1 MITVNQS
8 GTTIAGTFDSKH
20 LLWLSDIILSEFSCT
35 RQIDEQSA
43 YVFNMP
49 SCDYILILGCD
60 FPCKTGLAV
69 DFSSSLLNAMK
80 PRKYWDDLLSA
91 CFILCN
97 EDDCFTTDIKESK
110 YEYVD
115 ADEVAAQQK
124 HLSSKQ
130 QGELADI
137 VQVHEAL
144 DGTLGWYPHCKVHL
158 DLEPGARPVHQHP
171 YSIAHANEMVFIDHE
186 LEQLCTIAVLE

>member
-137 VQVHEAL
+137 LCKYMKLLMVLLV
-144 DGTLGWYPHCKVHL
+144 GTHT
-158 DLEPGARPVHQHP
+158 ARCILTWNQEQDQ
-171 YSIAHANEMVFIDHE
+171 YISIPIPLLM
-186 LEQLCTIAVLE
+186 LMKWSL